1 MYTIAPTLLLNNVEP
16 QVSLYRLTYNIST
29 TNDIN
34 NLIFKGDREHNIIF
48 PLHCYMENF
57 TQKTNQRDAQVQY
70 TCIVY
75 TSVQQSNTKC
85 SFERKKIIQMK
96 NSV

>member
-57 TQKTNQRDAQVQY
+57 TRKTNQRDAQVQY
-70 TCIVY
+70 TCIGTQV
-75 TSVQQSNTKC
+75 C
-85 SFERKKIIQMK
+85 SSPTQNVLLNEKKSFK
-96 NSV
+96 